1 METPGIP
8 SRAPLSEPGWLS
20 NWQAGPI
27 PRTDALARFDALLGV
42 EPAAMIGRWRG
53 AGLPTGH
60 PLDGVLEALGWYGKS
75 FEDTDR
81 VHPLL
86 FRTRSGEV
94 VPLDPRFMPVSIA
107 LGCPAL
113 ARSAPVRMAFA
124 AGRPLL
130 RSDHSDA
137 SLRVVDFR
145 GRRSAAMIYNRKP
158 IIDHFRKIDG
168 DRVLGLMEMRGMERP
183 YFFLLTRDQSLKPG
197 DDNRPG
203 G

>member
-8 SRAPLSEPGWLS
+8 SRAPLPEPGWLS
-20 NWQAGPI
+20 DWQAGPI

-60 PLDGVLEALGWYGKS
+60 PFDGVLEALGWYGKS
-75 FEDTDR
+75 FESTDR

-107 LGCPAL
+107 LGWPAL

-124 AGRPLL
+124 AGRTAAPLRPFRCEPASRGFSRKAQRSHDL
-130 RSDHSDA
+130 RPKTDHRPFPQDRRRPSA
-137 SLRVVDFR
+137 RV
-145 GRRSAAMIYNRKP
+145 
-158 IIDHFRKIDG
+158 DG
-168 DRVLGLMEMRGMERP
+168 DAGYGAAILLLAYSGPEFEARG
-183 YFFLLTRDQSLKPG
+183 
-197 DDNRPG
+197 
-203 G
+203 